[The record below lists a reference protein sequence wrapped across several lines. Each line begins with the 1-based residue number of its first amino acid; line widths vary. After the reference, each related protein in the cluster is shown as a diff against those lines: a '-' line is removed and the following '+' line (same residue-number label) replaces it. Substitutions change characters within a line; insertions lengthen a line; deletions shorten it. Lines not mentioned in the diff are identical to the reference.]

1 MTRTPQRKPGKTIIP
16 FGVFPELHELETAA
30 VFLEQG
36 YDVEFVVPSRTKGSK
51 TPDVK
56 MDGILWEIKSPT
68 GHGKKTVE
76 KQLQRAGKQSKNI
89 ILDGRRSKLEDD
101 MFVKELH
108 KKFALVRSIKRIIFI
123 RKNKQVVDFRR

>member
-1 MTRTPQRKPGKTIIP
+1 MKGISKRKLGKTVIP

-30 VFLEQG
+30 VFLAQG
-36 YDVEFVVPSRTKGSK
+36 FDVEFIVPSRTKGSK

-56 MDGILWEIKSPT
+56 IDGILWEIKSPT
-68 GHGKKTVE
+68 GSGKKTVE

-101 MFVKELH
+101 AFKKELH

-123 RKNKQVVDFRR
+123 KKDDELIDFRR